1 MDRDPHTF
9 APRAR
14 EDLDQLPM
22 DYLEAEYP
30 EEYRRRLIH
39 GFGWT
44 YYGPWYCPGRQ
55 RNGLARSLHR
65 NFLTEDSLLRQ
76 N

>member
-9 APRAR
+9 APRAQ

-44 YYGPWYCPGRQ
+44 YYGPWY
-55 RNGLARSLHR
+55 
-65 NFLTEDSLLRQ
+65 
-76 N
+76 